1 MKRYRDTPPK
11 EETGHLCFGHKKAPA
26 GGFSVINDGHHQSY
40 HERITRTSV
49 CIFRRRCHLL
59 WPERESGK
67 TGAFWRDICD
77 QDHSLRF
84 VSVKFKFSFCVS
96 NCLPVEIPER
106 FKVAP
111 PVQLFFLLWWRTND
125 CSRSIRS
132 TLCLNQ
138 MTNQTR
144 KVTNGQSSAQIGH
157 IADDRWIQQK
167 RCSQPANI
175 SLFFMRIMNLLLWWQ
190 TIISSTIWW
199 QRYDPFDRKAERL
212 GHSQDGDGVDK
223 GNLTGP
229 TRSVKRTILLFSLVC
244 PSCCIK
250 RCVTHQF
257 YGVASFFGHVQPLFW
272 IWQPRLV
279 PFPDT

>member
-1 MKRYRDTPPK
+1 MKLFFFVVAPSLEILMKRYRDTPPK

-84 VSVKFKFSFCVS
+84 VSVKFKFGFCVS

-111 PVQLFFLLWWRTND
+111 PVQLFFF
-125 CSRSIRS
+125 
-132 TLCLNQ
+132 TLMKN
-138 MTNQTR
+138 
-144 KVTNGQSSAQIGH
+144 
-157 IADDRWIQQK
+157 
-167 RCSQPANI
+167 
-175 SLFFMRIMNLLLWWQ
+175 
-190 TIISSTIWW
+190 
-199 QRYDPFDRKAERL
+199 ERL
-212 GHSQDGDGVDK
+212 FSVD
-223 GNLTGP
+223 T
-229 TRSVKRTILLFSLVC
+229 VD
-244 PSCCIK
+244 
-250 RCVTHQF
+250 
-257 YGVASFFGHVQPLFW
+257 
-272 IWQPRLV
+272 LV
-279 PFPDT
+279 P